1 MHTSFYLCMMFLQFV
16 DRGMKRGRKPFVS
29 TYPTTLHI
37 TSLVGYVGVGLVSSC
52 STRVAH
58 FAGTYPGYRYQARYS
73 TVIFL

>member
-1 MHTSFYLCMMFLQFV
+1 MHTVQACMMFLQFV

-58 FAGTYPGYRYQARYS
+58 FAGTYPGYQARYS